1 MKIFSTFLKV
11 YLSAFFILFIAVG
24 MTNGKTV
31 LNSIV
36 PSMRAFDIVEINIKQ
51 IKVADGKKDNFLTKS
66 IRPIYRKQDNGKLVR
81 APKLPEEDA
90 TKVKSNKVS
99 RIYIMG
105 KTVPIFRSVIPKIKP
120 I

>member
-1 MKIFSTFLKV
+1 MAAFKQFNSEDIIISPLEVNKGFTFQGNALTASNV
-11 YLSAFFILFIAVG
+11 NISRYL
-24 MTNGKTV
+24 
-31 LNSIV
+31 
-36 PSMRAFDIVEINIKQ
+36 
-51 IKVADGKKDNFLTKS
+51 GKKDNFLTKS
-66 IRPIYRKQDNGKLVR
+66 IRPIYRKQDNGKLVS

-90 TKVKSNKVS
+90 TKVKSKKVS

>member
-81 APKLPEEDA
+81 ASK
-90 TKVKSNKVS
+90 KVS

>member
-1 MKIFSTFLKV
+1 M
-11 YLSAFFILFIAVG
+11 AHR
-24 MTNGKTV
+24 KTV
-31 LNSIV
+31 LSSSV
-36 PSMRAFDIVEINIKQ
+36 QSMRAFEIVKINIKQ

-66 IRPIYRKQDNGKLVR
+66 IRPINRKQDNGKLVR

-90 TKVKSNKVS
+90 TKAKSKKVS
-99 RIYIMG
+99 MIYIMG